1 MVRARNSES
10 RTEISATSASRTLS
24 RNRSIRTVSVMKR
37 AFSVVMIA
45 PPPGSGA
52 AAVMTG
58 CGRARARP
66 YPTRAP
72 AVPPRH
78 RPFPRRRP
86 LA

>member
-52 AAVMTG
+52 AA
-58 CGRARARP
+58 
-66 YPTRAP
+66 
-72 AVPPRH
+72 
-78 RPFPRRRP
+78 
-86 LA
+86 